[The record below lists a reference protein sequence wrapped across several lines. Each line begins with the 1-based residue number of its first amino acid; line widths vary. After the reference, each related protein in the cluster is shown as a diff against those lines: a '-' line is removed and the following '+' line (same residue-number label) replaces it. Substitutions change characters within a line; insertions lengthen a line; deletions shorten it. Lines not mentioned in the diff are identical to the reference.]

1 MIKLKMKKNQLELTA
16 REAKNQLELTAREAM
31 NQLESQLE
39 LKKNQLEL
47 EELQEEQL
55 QKVNEA
61 KIAEAELRDS
71 DSESCSEPDR
81 TVLIDRDTGDDKQE
95 GNERWV
101 DKIPSG
107 EQVEN
112 VSEPPSFSDSLP
124 TTDTQIFNADLNV
137 LSSVSESNLALI
149 LFIKFQ

>member
-1 MIKLKMKKNQLELTA
+1 MKKSQLELTA
-16 REAKNQLELTAREAM
+16 REA
-31 NQLESQLE
+31 
-39 LKKNQLEL
+39 KNQLEL

-95 GNERWV
+95 GIER
-101 DKIPSG
+101 
-107 EQVEN
+107 
-112 VSEPPSFSDSLP
+112 
-124 TTDTQIFNADLNV
+124 
-137 LSSVSESNLALI
+137 
-149 LFIKFQ
+149 